1 MSPRRLMFELIAY
14 MAAGP
19 GVGPH
24 PVRVKPCGLGPAALS
39 QGGSYPLHLSFV
51 SLNQRTWN
59 VPFYPS
65 TVLTLG

>member
-1 MSPRRLMFELIAY
+1 MFELAAYIAK
-14 MAAGP
+14 GP

-24 PVRVKPCGLGPAALS
+24 PVRVKPCGLGPDAVS
-39 QGGSYPLHLSFV
+39 QGGRLSLTLSFV

-59 VPFYPS
+59 VPFYPN

>member
-1 MSPRRLMFELIAY
+1 MFELTAY

-51 SLNQRTWN
+51 SESKDMECSFL
-59 VPFYPS
+59 S
-65 TVLTLG
+65 